1 MFPFI
6 CVAALMIILSDH
18 VASQSVC
25 RPTPPD
31 LFGPY
36 YRPNPQKLLR
46 QSSIHRIHSL
56 HMFGTVLSDDCMTPL
71 PNMVIEIWQA
81 DPRGSYWNAPDLRG
95 YIVTDRTGRYEF
107 TTVYPGSY
115 RERSGFRPAHIHFY
129 IPERNGH
136 VGVVTQMYFAGDPY
150 LGRNDSCGVCNSEQ
164 RDLQSVKSKDT
175 CDVCMDRIQFDFI
188 LSKGTGLSVLTRDG
202 PRVIRS
208 QPETRRSELNR
219 GEEKRRRLRAAY
231 SRSANVGTD
240 RLRITPEF
248 EARRAISRV
257 RLRRE
262 GEEIRHITDRP
273 GNRSEEI
280 SRAINRPR
288 YRRENELYRAVD
300 RISYRAFDRYVTDQ
314 IYRNRDRLGYGREE
328 EILRVNDRPR
338 YRRAE
343 DIRRPIDR
351 PRYRREEELYRA
363 IDRARYVKEER
374 HRHSDKPLYRR
385 NEETL
390 IAIDRPRYRRVAEIR
405 HRRGYRERSLP
416 RDWHNV
422 LLQRSSRRN
431 IYYIF

>member
-1 MFPFI
+1 MLLHWPMFSFI
-6 CVAALMIILSDH
+6 SVVALAVFLSDH

-56 HMFGTVLSDDCMTPL
+56 HMFGSVLSDDCRTPL

-95 YIVTDRTGRYEF
+95 YIVTDRAGRYEF

-115 RERSGFRPAHIHFY
+115 RERGGFRPAHIHFY

-164 RDLQSVKSKDT
+164 RDLQSVKLSDT

-208 QPETRRSELNR
+208 QPETRQFELNR
-219 GEEKRRRLRAAY
+219 GEERRRRLRAAY

-240 RLRITPEF
+240 RVRITPEF

-262 GEEIRHITDRP
+262 EEEIRRKTDRP
-273 GNRSEEI
+273 RNRSEEI
-280 SRAINRPR
+280 SRAIDRPR
-288 YRRENELYRAVD
+288 FRRENELYRAVD
-300 RISYRAFDRYVTDQ
+300 RTRYVTDQ
-314 IYRNRDRLGYGREE
+314 IYRNDDRLGYGREE
-328 EILRVNDRPR
+328 EILRPNDRPR

-343 DIRRPIDR
+343 DIRRTMDR
-351 PRYRREEELYRA
+351 PRYRREEEIYRA
-363 IDRARYVKEER
+363 IDRPRYVKEGIH
-374 HRHSDKPLYRR
+374 HRSDLTRYRR
-385 NEETL
+385 NEEIL
-390 IAIDRPRYRRVAEIR
+390 LAIDRPRYRRVAKIR
-405 HRRGYRERSLP
+405 HRRGYRERSIP
-416 RDWHNV
+416 RDLHDV
-422 LLQRSSRRN
+422 FLQRSSRRN
-431 IYYIF
+431 MYYIF